1 MAAPED
7 QERTDD
13 AMYRGGV
20 RILQHRRGYRFSFD
34 AVLLAHEVARLRPR
48 RGAEFGAGSGVVSLC
63 LATMLPEYRGKA
75 FEIQPSLAQLAREN
89 VVRNGMSERIEVV
102 EGDVRRLAQ
111 EVDAP
116 EVVFMNPPYFGAREG
131 TASPNL
137 ERALARHQANG
148 SLVELL
154 QAAKRLVAGGAVV
167 FVYPG
172 AREEMAIT
180 AIAAAG
186 LRGASVRRV
195 VASEGAA
202 PAFVVLTAREHGAE
216 GLRRL
221 EPVVLHDASGSVTA
235 AHLAIVDGL
244 LPPVEVG

>member
-1 MAAPED
+1 MTAPED

-34 AVLLAHEVARLRPR
+34 AVLLAHEVARLRPQ
-48 RGAEFGAGSGVVSLC
+48 RGVEFGAGSGVVSLC
-63 LATMLPEYRGKA
+63 VATMLPEYRGKA
-75 FEIQPSLAQLAREN
+75 FEIQASLAQLAREN
-89 VVRNGMSERIEVV
+89 VVRNGLAERIEVV
-102 EGDVRRLAQ
+102 EGDVRRLPE
-111 EVDAP
+111 EVDGP

-131 TASPNL
+131 TPSPNR

-172 AREEMAIT
+172 AREEMAV
-180 AIAAAG
+180 AAVAAAG
-186 LRGASVRRV
+186 LRSASVRRV
-195 VASEGAA
+195 LASEGAA
-202 PAFVVLTAREHGAE
+202 PAFVVLTARERGEE
-216 GLRRL
+216 GLRLL
-221 EPVVLHDASGSVTA
+221 EPIVLAEAGGRATA

-244 LPPVEVG
+244 LPPADVG

>member
-1 MAAPED
+1 MTAPED

-34 AVLLAHEVARLRPR
+34 AVLLAHEVARLRPE
-48 RGAEFGAGSGVVSLC
+48 RGVEFGAGSGVVSLC
-63 LATMLPEYRGKA
+63 VATMLPEYRGKA
-75 FEIQPSLAQLAREN
+75 FEIQASLAQLAREN
-89 VVRNGMSERIEVV
+89 AVRNGLAERIEVV
-102 EGDVRRLAQ
+102 EGDVRRLPQ
-111 EVDAP
+111 QVDAP

-131 TASPNL
+131 TPSPNR

-154 QAAKRLVAGGAVV
+154 QAATRVVAGGAVV

-172 AREEMAIT
+172 AREEMAVA

-195 VASEGAA
+195 VAREGAT
-202 PAFVVLTAREHGAE
+202 PAFVVLTAREHGDQ
-216 GLRRL
+216 GLRLL
-221 EPVVLHDASGSVTA
+221 EPILLAEAGGRVTA

-244 LPPVEVG
+244 LPPADVG